1 MTKREQYIEA
11 KKRAH
16 YVSKNG
22 AGYGECSVMD
32 MISREEAL
40 KKAKEEYALE
50 LGMKII
56 EEQDNEDR
64 R

>member
-1 MTKREQYIEA
+1 MSKREQYIEA
-11 KKRAH
+11 NKRAH
-16 YVSKNG
+16 YVSENG

-32 MISREEAL
+32 MISRDEDL
-40 KKAKEEYALE
+40 KKAKKKYALE